1 MREEYAMNEKKEV
14 LKEPVTAI
22 PYAAHEALMD
32 RAERRTKRWM
42 IASCVLLGIVA
53 ALLIF
58 SPLL

>member
-1 MREEYAMNEKKEV
+1 MRGEYAMKDK
-14 LKEPVTAI
+14 LTEPMMEI